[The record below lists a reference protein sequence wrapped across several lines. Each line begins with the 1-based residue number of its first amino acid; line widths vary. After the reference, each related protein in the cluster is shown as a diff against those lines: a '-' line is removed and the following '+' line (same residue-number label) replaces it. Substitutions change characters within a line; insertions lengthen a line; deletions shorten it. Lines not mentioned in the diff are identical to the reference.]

1 MNKLFKLFQYL
12 ILGMFACHVV
22 SSCSYLDIVP
32 NETATEEDA
41 FESTEAALRY
51 LYSCYSYLPQS
62 ENTHTSIS
70 TACDEIV
77 SCFGGEPTQLY
88 FQGGYTASNRGN
100 VEEIYNNMYT
110 GIRQCYL
117 LKQHISS
124 VPDITQATIDSYVNQ
139 ADFLIAYYHMV
150 LMQHYGPI
158 ILVKELTSTT
168 TPAHEYLARST
179 YDECADW
186 IAGEFKRLSTLLPAR
201 RTGSDYGLA
210 TSVAALAL
218 RSRVLLYKASPL
230 FNGNAEYYSSF
241 TNPDGTHLISQEFDR
256 NKYKEAADAALEAIS
271 LAEANGYSLFTSA
284 EGSTI
289 TSMAA
294 PYPQDPVQRRL
305 RLTITDEYSSEV
317 LWANTRS
324 EPAYSIQSKS
334 RPFLIWGAGYGTTL
348 KMVERFYTENGLP
361 IDEDPAFDY
370 EGRYGTCVLDN
381 DTRGEGVTLKLHDQR
396 EPRFYAWVAF
406 HNGYYE
412 CRSAR
417 IVSGDQE
424 QVTNGAYWESHERS
438 NGSDQRWLTNFTR
451 NGNCGKGGR
460 TNNYSMTGYLNKKG
474 VRPDYQAPATESAPT
489 QDYPKPIIRLGEVY
503 LNYAEACVGYGESS
517 YVADGMNKLN
527 AIRERAG
534 IPSVLTSWAKAKHPI
549 ANYESAVADGRLMDI
564 VVRERMIELYMEGH
578 NFWDLRRWKIAEE
591 NMGTLQ
597 QGLNIDGA
605 TEGELLQVIT
615 INQPRNFISPANYL
629 MPIPN
634 NQVNTNKQMVQNPG
648 Y

>member
-1 MNKLFKLFQYL
+1 MKKLYKYL
-12 ILGMFACHVV
+12 LLGMLTCNIT
-22 SSCSYLDIVP
+22 SCNYLDIVP
-32 NETATEEDA
+32 NETATEEDL

-51 LYSCYSYLPQS
+51 LYSCYSYLPAS

-88 FQGGYTASNRGN
+88 FRGGYSSSNLGN
-100 VEEIYNNMYT
+100 VEAYYNNSYI

-117 LKQHISS
+117 LKQGVTT
-124 VPDITQATIDSYVNQ
+124 VPGITQATIDDYINQ

-158 ILVKELTSTT
+158 ILVKSLADAT
-168 TPAHEYLARST
+168 TPADQFLARST

-186 IAGEFKRLSTLLPAR
+186 IAGEFKRLSELLPAH
-201 RTGSDYGLA
+201 RTGSDYGMA
-210 TSVAALAL
+210 TSVAAMAL

-230 FNGNAEYYSSF
+230 FNGNSEFYSDF
-241 TNPDGTHLISQEFDR
+241 TNEDGTHLISQTFDR
-256 NKYKEAADAALEAIS
+256 NKYKEAADAALEAINF
-271 LAEANGYSLFTSA
+271 AESNGYSLYTTA
-284 EGSTI
+284 DGSSINT
-289 TSMAA
+289 TAA

-305 RLTITDEYSSEV
+305 RLAITDEYSSEI

-334 RPFLIWGAGYGTTL
+334 RPFLIWGAGYGTSL

-361 IDEDPAFDY
+361 IDEDPEFDY
-370 EGRYGTCVLDN
+370 EGRYGTTVLND
-381 DTRGEGVTLKLHDQR
+381 DTRGEGITLKLHDQR

-406 HNGYYE
+406 HNGFYE
-412 CRSAR
+412 CKSSR
-417 IVSGDQE
+417 IVSGAQE
-424 QVTNGAYWESHERS
+424 QVGNGAYWESKERS
-438 NGSDQRWLTNFTR
+438 GGKDQRWLTDFKKTK
-451 NGNCGKGGR
+451 GNCGKGGR
-460 TNNYSMTGYLNKKG
+460 TNNYSVTGYLNKKG
-474 VRPDYQAPATESAPT
+474 VRPDYMAPSTESAPG

-517 YVADGMNKLN
+517 YVQDGMNKLN
-527 AIRERAG
+527 AIRQRAG
-534 IPSVLTSWAKAKHPI
+534 IPEVLTAWANAKHPI
-549 ANYESAVADGRLMDI
+549 TSYESAVADGRLMDI
-564 VVRERMIELYMEGH
+564 VIRERMIELYMEGH

-597 QGLNIDGA
+597 QGLNV
-605 TEGELLQVIT
+605 EGDTDEALLQVVT
-615 INQPRNFISPANYL
+615 VNQPRSFISPTYYL

-634 NQVNTNKQMVQNPG
+634 AQISTNKHMVQNPG